1 MNNMTFGECLKC
13 MLSALDVS
21 MNRLAKSINV
31 DNSLVNRWV
40 HGERIPPYGSSY
52 IENIAG
58 YLSKNVHYAYQIK
71 NLNELFIRQGL
82 YPSNTSNIE
91 DRIKRVLSEAQ
102 GYSYECKKRILK
114 DKRIKIKG
122 KTAEEKNYKAKFEG
136 SIKTNTEP
144 HIFQMKTTDD
154 IFALSSNDK
163 VILGSDNINMLVLD
177 LLDEAVRADWHKN
190 KIIYMTYNN
199 NVVRT
204 DDEIANIRNRFIR
217 AIKNGWK
224 IIILIKL
231 DNDLCRILNF
241 IKFAMPLIISG
252 GLIIYYYNR
261 YGLFDVEREAFV
273 IPEIGAVS
281 SFVYN
286 NCNSE
291 LNTAFYLKSGSA
303 VNVFKE
309 YFEAMLKN
317 DAHPL
322 IRNFAVNEY
331 TEYCRILTEADEAVG
346 SRMSYKSNLN
356 TLMLPEQIYIKLL
369 KKYKLSDDVIG
380 FAFKNYKKQCNSFK
394 RNIRHYEYNEIYLMD
409 SINSLIE
416 GQEFYLYYYSGI
428 QQIKL
433 DIEDIIELLKNIIHN
448 LETYKHYNIS
458 FINERAESL
467 TAIKNFSFVLK
478 ERKALF
484 YENYRLKDN
493 YPEVSVF
500 VDEPL
505 FVKAFEEYF
514 RRTWEENIAP
524 VHKEK
529 LEVIKLLQRHMDA
542 LEY

>member
-52 IENIAG
+52 IENIAE
-58 YLSKNVHYAYQIK
+58 YLSKNVRNAYQIK

-82 YPSNTSNIE
+82 YLSNTNNIE
-91 DRIKRVLSEAQ
+91 DRIKKVLSETQ

-114 DKRIKIKG
+114 DKKLKIKE
-122 KTAEEKNYKAKFEG
+122 KVAEEKNYKTNSED
-136 SIKTNTEP
+136 SITEP
-144 HIFQMKTTDD
+144 RIFQMKTTDN
-154 IFALSSNDK
+154 IVELSSDDK

-177 LLDEAVRADWHKN
+177 LLDEAIRADYHKN

-199 NVVRT
+199 NVIRT
-204 DDEIANIRNRFIR
+204 DDEIAKIRNRFIKT
-217 AIKNGWK
+217 IKKGWK

-252 GLIIYYYNR
+252 GLIIYYCTR
-261 YGLFDVEREAFV
+261 YGLFNTERETFV

-281 SFVYN
+281 SFIY

-291 LNTAFYLKSGSA
+291 INTAFYHKNVSA

-317 DAHPL
+317 DARPL
-322 IRNFAVNEY
+322 INNFAINEY
-331 TEYCRILTEADEAVG
+331 EKYCRILTEADESVG

-356 TLMLPEQIYIKLL
+356 SIMLPEQIYIKLL
-369 KKYKLSDDVIG
+369 KKYKFSDDVIG
-380 FAFKNYKKQCNSFK
+380 FAFKNYKKQCDAFK

-428 QQIKL
+428 KQIKL
-433 DIEDIIELLKNIIHN
+433 DIEDIIDLLKNIIHN

-458 FINERAESL
+458 FINEMAESL
-467 TAIKNFSFVLK
+467 TATNNFSFVLK

-484 YENYRLKDN
+484 YENYKLKGN
-493 YPEVSVF
+493 YPEVSVS

-514 RRTWEENIAP
+514 RRTWEEHIAP

-542 LEY
+542 LEC